1 MEDDDEF
8 GDLYTDVLRPLAG
21 SFQSHHQVSDSPAVG
36 SNSAPLQSRG
46 IDLNYNSD
54 DEDIVYGPPDSN
66 NLKSNLRSTVNLKL
80 NATIQDNTAAELGT
94 RPEIRELDLNL
105 DSNQEVSRIQ
115 GLAGNGGSKGLEF
128 KARALPKGD
137 GVSLPEKSS
146 GGFHFTEEDNDINII
161 VEEMDNKDGD
171 LVEKDNGLAD
181 MKQTLYNSAD
191 GEENTGNYEVKNMV
205 TEIVLG
211 QMIPGLSDRLENEGT
226 SNLENEWESEE
237 SEDDLQIVLNDN
249 PHGPIGIERMP
260 GMHDEDDED
269 GDPLVIVADNG
280 DAGFHHH
287 HQQMMMEE
295 QEWTGEEGV
304 SGTDGEKKELG
315 DASKTSGP
323 GGTATPSALQP
334 RVGYSNHLYHHQ
346 YHSQFKYVRPGA
358 APLPGVAPG
367 GIPSQVRPPVTIGTV
382 VGRGRGDWRPTGTKG
397 VVPMQKGF
405 HPNYG
410 TPVWGTTVSGRGY
423 GSGLDFTLP
432 SHKTIFEVDI
442 DSFEEKPWKLPG
454 IDVSD
459 FFNFGLNEESWKD
472 YCKQL
477 EQLRLETTM
486 QSKIRVYESGR
497 SEQDYDPDLPPEL
510 AAAVGIQDIPSA
522 NANPGNADACPTD
535 FARECARERPPL
547 PIGRPIP
554 VETGSGDRLPSI
566 DTRRLRLHDSDAII
580 EIVCHSSTDDDD
592 MAEQQDD
599 DQAADDLREGG
610 EVDDL
615 RGETVGHING
625 SMQAYN
631 LQKRE
636 LVARRAQFEN
646 SNSSNEIVR
655 VDVLQFPSE
664 VPAPDHSDR
673 DIMGPY
679 EGSSFN
685 DNRSAEGREHAR
697 SPTMTASD
705 FAEKEVSDDHAE
717 ESFDSQDGKRSSSF
731 YSQAVGSDVE
741 PGVEARE
748 DINDEAVIDDKIF
761 DEEADAMALNA
772 SFRDTPED
780 GNLICSTQKRNL
792 ITVEGQLSQENTD
805 GKDSKAMRSRENSKA
820 RSGSS
825 KDHRKFRDS
834 VEDEVIQEKRHP
846 CSETIKRSVGDY
858 NNPRRKVPHEKDEP
872 GRHHAV
878 VRGKEDFYSRR
889 AGDPDSSLCWHVKS
903 ESSHW
908 RKESDISEVSWHRK
922 DEDLP
927 GKRIRIEE
935 ASKRE
940 HGGETGSRSR
950 GKARE
955 SERTEKDDHRQSR
968 NHLDNGSWRGAYQDQ
983 DIGFRPRD
991 RDGSLRSRIDK
1002 VDDSHGKRRKEET
1015 YISRGL
1021 EDISYDHRESSDRR
1035 KRERDDISDQQK
1047 RDDRARLKDGD
1058 LHNVRQKEEESLQRE
1073 RSERQRERDEWHRP
1087 RLSHEEILS
1096 KREREETRSVMRS
1109 GHGAEDKTWIS
1120 HSRVKDDYKG
1130 SSRDYQLKDVGKHS
1144 DQLKRRDRS
1153 ENESSSQHRGQE
1165 NAYARGNHF
1174 SNDEKR
1180 ARSERPSTRDERV
1193 AFASDSSTV
1202 HEHKLKENSRKNK
1215 ESESGDHRS
1224 SFAFK
1229 RTQGEHSGQMSKT
1242 VNMRTRAEQGT
1253 DKNDIHLHRQ
1263 PSRKQGEEAS
1273 SDEEQPDSRKGRSKF
1288 ERWTSHKERDI
1299 NVSSMSSSLNSK
1311 DLDTNDSGKAA
1322 LAGKLPEEP
1331 SKKIDDKLHT
1341 PINDKATEAE
1351 VNDSKKGNATED
1363 KHLDTVEKLKKRSE
1377 RFKLPMP
1384 IEKDATT
1391 IKKNENEPLPYSS
1404 QTENPLDSEIKSER
1418 PARKRRWTGN

>member
-8 GDLYTDVLRPLAG
+8 GDLYTDVLRPLAA
-21 SFQSHHQVSDSPAVG
+21 SFQPQHQVTDSPAVG
-36 SNSAPLQSRG
+36 SNLSPLQSRG
-46 IDLNYNSD
+46 IDLNNNSD
-54 DEDIVYGPPDSN
+54 DEDIVYGPPDSK
-66 NLKSNLRSTVNLKL
+66 NLKSNLNSTVNLKL

-94 RPEIRELDLNL
+94 RPEIREIDLNL
-105 DSNQEVSRIQ
+105 DSNQEINRNE
-115 GLAGNGGSKGLEF
+115 GLEGNGASKGLEF
-128 KARALPKGD
+128 TARVLAKGE

-146 GGFHFTEEDNDINII
+146 GGFNFMEEDNDIDII
-161 VEEMDNKDGD
+161 VEETDNKDED

-181 MKQTLYNSAD
+181 MQQNLYNPAD
-191 GEENTGNYEVKNMV
+191 GEGNAVNYAVKNMV
-205 TEIVLG
+205 TEIGLG
-211 QMIPGLSDRLENEGT
+211 QIIPGLSGRLENQGT
-226 SNLENEWESEE
+226 SNFDDEWESEE

-249 PHGPIGIERMP
+249 PHGPIGMERMP

-280 DAGFHHH
+280 DAGLHNH

-295 QEWTGEEGV
+295 QEWAGEEGV
-304 SGTDGEKKELG
+304 PGTDGEKKELG
-315 DASKTSGP
+315 DASKTSGA

-334 RVGYSNHLYHHQ
+334 RVGYSNHMYHHQ
-346 YHSQFKYVRPGA
+346 FHSQFKYVRPGA
-358 APLPGVAPG
+358 APLPGAAPVAPG
-367 GIPSQVRPPVTIGTV
+367 GNPGQVRPPVTMGTV
-382 VGRGRGDWRPTGTKG
+382 AGRGRGDWRPTGTKG
-397 VVPMQKGF
+397 AVPMQKGF

-410 TPVWGTTVSGRGY
+410 TPGWGTTVAGRGY

-442 DSFEEKPWKLPG
+442 DNFEEKPWKFPG

-510 AAAVGIQDIPSA
+510 AAAVGIQDIPSE

-535 FARECARERPPL
+535 LARECARERPPL

-554 VETGSGDRLPSI
+554 VETGSGERLPSI

-592 MAEQQDD
+592 MAEKQDT

-615 RGETVGHING
+615 PGETVGHING
-625 SMQAYN
+625 SLQAYN
-631 LQKRE
+631 VRKRE
-636 LVARRAQFEN
+636 LVARRTQFKN

-655 VDVLQFPSE
+655 EDVLEFPSE
-664 VPAPDHSDR
+664 VPAHDHSDR
-673 DIMGPY
+673 DIMGPR
-679 EGSSFN
+679 EG
-685 DNRSAEGREHAR
+685 RSAEEREHAK
-697 SPTMTASD
+697 SPKMTTSD
-705 FAEKEVSDDHAE
+705 FDEREKEVSYDHAE
-717 ESFDSQDGKRSSSF
+717 ESFDSRDGKQSPSI
-731 YSQAVGSDVE
+731 YSHAVGSDAE
-741 PGVEARE
+741 PGLEARE
-748 DINDEAVIDDKIF
+748 DMNDESAIDDKSF
-761 DEEADAMALNA
+761 DEEADAMAVDA
-772 SFRDTPED
+772 SFRNTPED
-780 GNLICSTQKRNL
+780 GNLMPSTQKKKL
-792 ITVEGQLSQENTD
+792 ITVEGQLSQENNN
-805 GKDSKAMRSRENSKA
+805 GKDSKAMRSSESSKA

-825 KDHRKFRDS
+825 KDHRKFRES
-834 VEDEVIQEKRHP
+834 VEDEVIQEKHHP
-846 CSETIKRSVGDY
+846 RSETIKRSVGDY
-858 NNPRRKVPHEKDEP
+858 NNPRRKLPHEKDEP

-889 AGDPDSSLCWHVKS
+889 AGDTDSSLRWHVKS
-903 ESSHW
+903 ESSQW
-908 RKESDISEVSWHRK
+908 RKESDISEVSCHRR

-927 GKRIRIEE
+927 GKRIRMEE

-940 HGGETGSRSR
+940 HAGESGSRSR

-955 SERTEKDDHRQSR
+955 SERSEKDDHRQSR

-983 DIGFRPRD
+983 EIGSRPRD
-991 RDGSLRSRIDK
+991 RDDSLRSRLDK
-1002 VDDSHGKRRKEET
+1002 VDDSHSKRKKEET
-1015 YISRGL
+1015 YINRGQ
-1021 EDISYDHRESSDRR
+1021 EDISYNHRESSDRR
-1035 KRERDDISDQQK
+1035 KRERDDISEQRK
-1047 RDDRARLKDGD
+1047 RDDRTRLKDGD
-1058 LHNVRQKEEESLQRE
+1058 LHYVRQKEEESLQRE
-1073 RSERQRERDEWHRP
+1073 RSERQRERDEWHRQ
-1087 RLSHEEILS
+1087 RQSHEEVLS
-1096 KREREETRSVMRS
+1096 KREREETRSITRS

-1120 HSRVKDDYKG
+1120 HSRGKDDYKG
-1130 SSRDYQLKDVGKHS
+1130 STRDYQLKDVGRHS

-1153 ENESSSQHRGQE
+1153 ENESFSQHRGQE
-1165 NAYARGNHF
+1165 NAYSRGNNF

-1180 ARSERPSTRDERV
+1180 ARSERPSTRDERA
-1193 AFASDSSTV
+1193 AFASDTSTV
-1202 HEHKLKENSRKNK
+1202 HEHKQKESSRKNK

-1224 SFAFK
+1224 SFPSK

-1242 VNMRTRAEQGT
+1242 VNLRARAEQET
-1253 DKNDIHLHRQ
+1253 DKSEIHLHHQ

-1273 SDEEQPDSRKGRSKF
+1273 SDDEQPDTRKGRSKF
-1288 ERWTSHKERDI
+1288 ERWTSHKEREI

-1311 DLDTNDSGKAA
+1311 VLDTNDSGKVA

-1331 SKKIDDKLHT
+1331 SKKIDDKLH
-1341 PINDKATEAE
+1341 PSVDDKATEAE
-1351 VNDSKKGNATED
+1351 VNDSRKGNVTED

-1384 IEKDATT
+1384 SEKEAMT
-1391 IKKNENEPLPYSS
+1391 IKKLENEPLLHTS
-1404 QTENPLDSEIKSER
+1404 QTETCQDSEIKSER